1 MKKIILASG
10 SPRRKELLE
19 MLNIPFEVKVSDV
32 DETTDII
39 SPAEKV
45 KYLSLIKARAVA
57 DICENNSIIIG
68 SDTVVSRM
76 GKIFGKPKNAADAK
90 EMLKQL
96 SGKKHSVFTGLTV
109 IVKDEKGGLTETSLA
124 DCTEVDML
132 EMTDEEI
139 DNYISSGEPMDKAG
153 AYAIQGKGSAFI
165 EAINGDYYTV
175 MGLPVRLLYK
185 TLKEN
190 GVDVASYWK

>member
-19 MLNIPFEVKVSDV
+19 MLNIPFEVMVSDV

-68 SDTVVSRM
+68 SDTVVSQL
-76 GKIFGKPKNAADAK
+76 GKIFGKPKDSADAK
-90 EMLKQL
+90 AMLKKL

-109 IVKDEKGGLTETSLA
+109 IVKDEKGSLTETSLA

-132 EMTDEEI
+132 EMTDDEI
-139 DNYISSGEPMDKAG
+139 DNYIASGEPGDKAG
-153 AYAIQGKGSAFI
+153 AYAIQGKGAAFI

-190 GVDVASYWK
+190 GIDVASYWK